1 MKLSQII
8 EQCSLEKVLFHADED
23 IKTGYCGDLMSDV
36 IAHASNDS
44 IWVTVQA
51 HKNSIAVALIK
62 EIKAI
67 IFTNNVEIN
76 QELIEKAK
84 EEKINLFK
92 SKKNSYQVCGVLYK
106 LLEDGHY
113 QD

>member
-1 MKLSQII
+1 MKLSQIVDH
-8 EQCSLEKVLFHADED
+8 CSLKEVVFFSDEE
-23 IKTGYCGDLMSDV
+23 ISTGYCGDLMSDV
-36 IAHASNDS
+36 IAHAAIES

-76 QELIEKAK
+76 QELIEKAR
-84 EEKINLFK
+84 EEKINLF
-92 SKKNSYQVCGVLYK
+92 STKKNSYQVCGILYK